1 MIKLFTFFLALLLQ
15 TNVVAG
21 LKQAGQSE
29 VTSHIK
35 TQILVRVVNGPK
47 VVGTTV
53 GF

>member
-1 MIKLFTFFLALLLQ
+1 MKKLITFILITLFQ

-29 VTSHIK
+29 ATSHIK

-47 VVGTTV
+47 PVGITV